1 MLNLLYLLELSTWDL
16 VCQASEVLFKKIKYI
31 KSINDV
37 KLLRNLNYKWDCL
50 KNLFNLNE
58 LFIKH

>member
-16 VCQASEVLFKKIKYI
+16 VCQAFEVLFKKIKYI

-37 KLLRNLNYKWDCL
+37 KLLTNLNYKWDCL